1 MSLDATALDGGWPRI
16 RAMAHLDTLTASDFE
31 ELRGQLFRIADGFV
45 AELVEVT
52 EIPGESGGRAPFS
65 LVFEGGP
72 SQPLPQAVYPVHH
85 ERLGSME
92 IFLVPI
98 ASNRYEAVFA

>member
-1 MSLDATALDGGWPRI
+1 MPP
-16 RAMAHLDTLTASDFE
+16 LDTLTASDFE
-31 ELRGQLFRIADGFV
+31 ALQGQLFRVADAFV

-52 EIPGESGGRAPFS
+52 ELPPKGGDRAPFS

-72 SQPLPQAVYPVHH
+72 NPPLPQAIYPVQH
-85 ERLGSME
+85 ERLGAME

-98 ASNRYEAVFA
+98 APDRYEAVFT

>member
-1 MSLDATALDGGWPRI
+1 MSDLNN
-16 RAMAHLDTLTASDFE
+16 LTASDFE
-31 ELRGQLFRIADGFV
+31 ALRGQLFRIADAFV

-52 EIPGESGGRAPFS
+52 EMAPESAGRVPFS

-72 SQPLPQAVYPVHH
+72 SPPLPQAIYPVQH
-85 ERLGSME
+85 ERLGAME

-98 ASNRYEAVFA
+98 ASDRYEAVFT

>member
-1 MSLDATALDGGWPRI
+1 MPQ
-16 RAMAHLDTLTASDFE
+16 LDTLTASDFE
-31 ELRGQLFRIADGFV
+31 ALRGQLFRIGDAFV

-52 EIPGESGGRAPFS
+52 ESSRGPDDRAPFS

-72 SQPLPQAVYPVHH
+72 SQPLPQAIYPIHH
-85 ERLGSME
+85 ERLGALE

-98 ASNRYEAVFA
+98 APHRYEAVFA

>member
-1 MSLDATALDGGWPRI
+1 MP
-16 RAMAHLDTLTASDFE
+16 HLDTLTASDFE
-31 ELRGQLFRIADGFV
+31 ELRGQLFRIGDAFV

-52 EIPGESGGRAPFS
+52 EVPNESGGRAPFS

-72 SQPLPQAVYPVHH
+72 SEPLPQAIYPVHH
-85 ERLGSME
+85 ERLGAIE

-98 ASNRYEAVFA
+98 APDRYEAVFS